1 MLIYILS
8 ILKYKICAY
17 MLSSADLAESLHGM
31 ISISIKQGCLN
42 VPCVLEQQ
50 ESCGQVA
57 IFIEPTT
64 NKPGA
69 PKT

>member
-1 MLIYILS
+1 
-8 ILKYKICAY
+8 